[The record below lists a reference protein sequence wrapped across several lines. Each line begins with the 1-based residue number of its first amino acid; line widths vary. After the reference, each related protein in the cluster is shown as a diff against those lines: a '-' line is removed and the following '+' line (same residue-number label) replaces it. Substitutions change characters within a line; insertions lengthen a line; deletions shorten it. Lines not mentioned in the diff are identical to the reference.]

1 MAKSIKQRWNAWL
14 IRIGRLLANA
24 NLWTFLLSPRTRYV
38 TAWLTALCAAAIA
51 LTCGWLLF
59 NNDNEQ
65 HRRDG
70 NGGHATIDFG
80 GQYLMGR
87 MIVEGHGRHL
97 YDRTYQ
103 RQVLQK
109 SYPREDE
116 DPDQDKS
123 DAENLMSWLMG
134 DDDSQVRETLATFVL
149 PLGAPDAVSALPLFA
164 VGEELWRPSRAIE
177 AAKATAPLA
186 SNMPLST
193 VILLAAGQSMWETDR
208 MANIGAKHVGGPL
221 YPPINAL
228 LYSPLALLPPH
239 VAYRVMQLFVLLLA
253 PIAGL
258 AAMRLSQ
265 GRIWWPVA
273 TTLVI
278 AFPGFASS
286 LNLGQNAALTFVI
299 AIWGWALIAAG
310 RPALGGMVWGLLAF
324 KPVWAAAFFLVPLV
338 ARRWR
343 ACLGM
348 LVTGGA
354 LILLTVPFVGIE
366 GWIDWLRVGREG
378 TETYNFDRNWIEL
391 SRDLLSL
398 PRRWLDF
405 DIPWR
410 ERRDA
415 VWPLIVGWCL
425 VAAALELTL
434 RVAAIRKES
443 IRLVSGT
450 PAAFL
455 LVGAWLSCFHFMYY
469 DILLTALPLV
479 LLFLDPRKYLSP
491 RVFALIPVEDT
502 LKSDPLERS
511 GIGMDSL
518 FLRSYVRPL
527 HNRTWILN
535 RAEPTIL
542 VLLFATVYVFPLLG
556 LGLRALPYD
565 TFCAIVLWLW
575 CGWLILR
582 SPRAPESIRHETM
595 GDASVAGATLE
606 PAQLVELDPN
616 VARAH

>member
-14 IRIGRLLANA
+14 VRIGRLLVNPG
-24 NLWTFLLSPRTRYV
+24 LWAFLLSPRTRYV

-51 LTCGWLLF
+51 LTCGWVLF

-109 SYPREDE
+109 CYPSEDE
-116 DPDQDKS
+116 DPGQDKS

-149 PLGAPDAVSALPLFA
+149 PLGAADAVSALPLFA
-164 VGEELWRPSRAIE
+164 VGEELWRPSRATQ
-177 AAKATAPLA
+177 AAKATAAFA
-186 SNMPLST
+186 SNMSLST
-193 VILLAAGQSMWETDR
+193 VVFLAAGQGMWETDR
-208 MANIGAKHVGGPL
+208 VANIGAKHVGGPL

-228 LYSPLALLPPH
+228 LYSSLALLPPH
-239 VAYRVMQLFVLLLA
+239 LAYRVMQVCVLLLA

-258 AAMRLSQ
+258 TATWLSR

-299 AIWGWALIAAG
+299 AIWGWALIAAD

-338 ARRWR
+338 TRRWR

-354 LILLTVPFVGIE
+354 LVLVTLPFVGVE
-366 GWIDWLRVGREG
+366 GWVDWLAVGREG

-405 DIPWR
+405 DVPWR
-410 ERRDA
+410 ERRDL

-425 VAAALELTL
+425 LVAALELTL

-443 IRLVSGT
+443 IRLASGA
-450 PAAFL
+450 PAAFV

-469 DILLTALPLV
+469 DILLTALPLT
-479 LLFLDPRKYLSP
+479 LLFPHPGEYLSQ
-491 RVFALIPVEDT
+491 RVFAVIPVEEN
-502 LKSDPLERS
+502 LKSDPHQGS
-511 GIGMDSL
+511 SFGVDSWL
-518 FLRSYVRPL
+518 PLAHVRPL
-527 HNRTWILN
+527 HNRTWVQN
-535 RAEPTIL
+535 RVEPTVL

-565 TFCAIVLWLW
+565 TFCAIGLWLW
-575 CGWLILR
+575 CGWLLLR
-582 SPRAPESIRHETM
+582 SPRAAAPIGPKSME
-595 GDASVAGATLE
+595 DWSVPGPTLE

>member
-1 MAKSIKQRWNAWL
+1 MAKSIKQWWNALL
-14 IRIGRLLANA
+14 IRIGRLLSNPG
-24 NLWTFLLSPRTRYV
+24 LWTFLLAVRTRYV
-38 TAWLTALCAAAIA
+38 TAWLTALCVAGIA
-51 LTCGWLLF
+51 LTFGWVLF

-87 MIVEGHGRHL
+87 MIVECQGGHL

-103 RQVLQK
+103 RQVLQRA
-109 SYPREDE
+109 YPREDE

-134 DDDSQVRETLATFVL
+134 DDDKQVRETLATFVL
-149 PLGAPDAVSALPLFA
+149 TLGAADAVSFVPLLA
-164 VGEELWRPSRAIE
+164 TGEEIWRPSRATE
-177 AAKATAPLA
+177 AAKAAAPLA
-186 SNMPLST
+186 SNIPLST
-193 VILLAAGQSMWETDR
+193 VIFLAAGQSMWETDR
-208 MANIGAKHVGGPL
+208 VANISAKHVGGPL

-273 TTLVI
+273 TALVI
-278 AFPGFASS
+278 AFPGYVSS
-286 LNLGQNAALTFVI
+286 VNLGQNAALTFVI

-310 RPALGGMVWGLLAF
+310 RPVLGGMVWGLLAF

-338 ARRWR
+338 SRRWR
-343 ACLGM
+343 ACLAM

-354 LILLTVPFVGIE
+354 LILLTLPLVGIE
-366 GWIDWLRVGREG
+366 GWIDWLRVGTEG

-410 ERRDA
+410 ERRDL
-415 VWPLIVGWCL
+415 VWPLIIGWCL
-425 VAAALELTL
+425 LAAAFELTL

-443 IRLVSGT
+443 IRLTSGA

-455 LVGAWLSCFHFMYY
+455 LVGAWLCCYHFMYY
-469 DILLTALPLV
+469 DILLTALPLL
-479 LLFLDPRKYLSP
+479 LLFLDPRGYLSP
-491 RVFALIPVEDT
+491 RVFAVIPVED
-502 LKSDPLERS
+502 PLSYSHERA

-518 FLRSYVRPL
+518 LPLAHVRPL
-527 HNRTWILN
+527 HNRTWVQN
-535 RAEPTIL
+535 RVEPTIL
-542 VLLFATVYVFPLLG
+542 VLLFATVYLFPLLG

-565 TFCAIVLWLW
+565 TFCAIAFWLW
-575 CGWLILR
+575 CGWVILR
-582 SPRAPESIRHETM
+582 SPRAPTAVGSESM
-595 GDASVAGATLE
+595 GDESAPGVTRE
-606 PAQLVELDPN
+606 PTELVELDPD
-616 VARAH
+616 VAGAH